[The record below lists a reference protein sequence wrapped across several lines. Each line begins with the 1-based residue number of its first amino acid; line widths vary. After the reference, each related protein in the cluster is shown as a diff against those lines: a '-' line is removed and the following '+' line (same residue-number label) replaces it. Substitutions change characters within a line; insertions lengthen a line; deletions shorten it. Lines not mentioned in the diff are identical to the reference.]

1 VTYFGEKDFTF
12 NLNLYQL
19 SVMSKPTTDQSSASQ
34 EFEEMKVTRFH
45 WMMMGCC
52 FNPQNSLKKA
62 VKMHAVTGII
72 LAVITL
78 LIPPAI
84 GGGAI
89 CSFKLSPSIFLG
101 SVFPFTIRVI
111 LLLVYHTN
119 LLTNIDRP
127 EAIFKFIKVSS
138 SYLASMAFCVPVYH
152 FIKAVVTDYHGAVEV
167 VPILVFGVFNLLV
180 FISIEAGWS
189 KMLSAC
195 IYIAVIGLLF
205 LVFATPLA
213 FALHAETTRVV
224 YLLMMAKFI
233 FLISS
238 EVHFLGFYVIQL
250 NVMCAKSVNLQI
262 V

>member
-1 VTYFGEKDFTF
+1 
-12 NLNLYQL
+12 
-19 SVMSKPTTDQSSASQ
+19 MSKPTTDQTSASQ
-34 EFEEMKVTRFH
+34 QFEEMKVTRFH

-52 FNPQNSLKKA
+52 FNPQNSFKKA

-84 GGGAI
+84 GTGAI
-89 CSFKLSPSIFLG
+89 CSFKLSPSIYLG
-101 SVFPFTIRVI
+101 SVFPFTVRVI
-111 LLLVYHTN
+111 LLLIYHTN

-127 EAIFKFIKVSS
+127 EAIIKFGSTN
-138 SYLASMAFCVPVYH
+138 LAWLAFCVSVYH

-167 VPILVFGVFNLLV
+167 VPILLFGLFNLLV
-180 FISIEAGWS
+180 LISIEAGWS
-189 KMLSAC
+189 KMVSAC
-195 IYIAVIGLLF
+195 IYIAVIRLLF

-213 FALHAETTRVV
+213 FALFAETTRVV
-224 YLLMMAKFI
+224 YLLITANFI
-233 FLISS
+233 LLVSS

-250 NVMCAKSVNLQI
+250 NAMCAKPANSQI